1 MDRGKT
7 SIGRGAKNK
16 IAQHP
21 SDLFALGSKSSRG
34 ENADVKRP
42 GVIHPKTSGAERKKE
57 AQPGSL
63 QSLIRQKKPKL
74 AQHINDQRLPFS
86 SNEAWKAVPT
96 ETDPADFVAL
106 VLEAIDN

>member
-42 GVIHPKTSGAERKKE
+42 GVIHPKTSGTASTSGNCDISRESKM
-57 AQPGSL
+57 
-63 QSLIRQKKPKL
+63 
-74 AQHINDQRLPFS
+74 F
-86 SNEAWKAVPT
+86 
-96 ETDPADFVAL
+96 
-106 VLEAIDN
+106 